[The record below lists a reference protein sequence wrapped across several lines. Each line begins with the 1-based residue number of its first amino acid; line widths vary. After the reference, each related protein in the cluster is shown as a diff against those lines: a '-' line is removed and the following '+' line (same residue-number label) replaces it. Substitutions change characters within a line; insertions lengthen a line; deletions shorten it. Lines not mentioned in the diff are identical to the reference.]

1 MARKTSS
8 ETEIKNLLVPIIQ
21 AIGRSGKLLYVLV
34 FLIVGYFAYH
44 YFTNQKPTSSV
55 EFNSSLIEKE
65 IKNVGKLIVTEGHY
79 AEVLTYKDQQKY
91 LMDLVSFEKKALIV
105 ANADVIVSYDL
116 RQIKYKIDEEAK
128 KVTITSIPEPELKI
142 NQDLHFYDINQ
153 SRFNPFGAA
162 DYNKINKKV
171 KEQITKK
178 IEKSTL
184 KSNAENRLISE
195 LAKILIVTHSM
206 GWTLE
211 YKGKPIQ
218 SDTDFK
224 LQL

>member
-1 MARKTSS
+1 MVRKKS
-8 ETEIKNLLVPIIQ
+8 TEKQVENLLVPVIQ
-21 AIGRSGKLLYVLV
+21 SILRSGKIVYFILIAAVLY
-34 FLIVGYFAYH
+34 FGYQYFANHKTENIEY
-44 YFTNQKPTSSV
+44 
-55 EFNSSLIEKE
+55 NSSLIEKE

-91 LMDLVSFEKKALIV
+91 LMDLVSFEKRALIV
-105 ANADVIVSYDL
+105 ANADVVVSYDL
-116 RQIKYKIDEEAK
+116 RQIKYTIDEKIK

-184 KSNAENRLISE
+184 RANAENRLISE
-195 LAKILIVTHSM
+195 LAKILIVTQSM

-218 SDTDFK
+218 LDTDFK
-224 LQL
+224 L

>member
-34 FLIVGYFAYH
+34 FLLVGYFAYH

-105 ANADVIVSYDL
+105 ANADVVISYDL
-116 RQIKYKIDEEAK
+116 HQIKYAIDEKIK

-162 DYNKINKKV
+162 DYNKINKKI

-224 LQL
+224 L

>member
-34 FLIVGYFAYH
+34 FLLVGYFAYH
-44 YFTNQKPTSSV
+44 YFTNQKPASSV

-116 RQIKYKIDEEAK
+116 RQIKYKIDEEGK
-128 KVTITSIPEPELKI
+128 KVTITNIPEPELKI
-142 NQDLHFYDINQ
+142 NQNLHFYDINQ

-171 KEQITKK
+171 KEQIAQK

-224 LQL
+224 L